1 MLLLLQAETAAG
13 WVGPTV
19 AISLVIIAL
28 AFVAIALASALAAR
42 EAAREMRQLSRVME
56 TLRTDLAPAL
66 GAVQSMSGEGKRLAA
81 MVGDEA
87 EELVKASRQ
96 LREGLRERV
105 ANLEAIY
112 EVLEEEVE
120 ETALD
125 LAVTLRGFRTG
136 AGWFSRLRRLLGG
149 RRRR

>member
-1 MLLLLQAETAAG
+1 MLLVLQPETAAG

-19 AISLVIIAL
+19 AVSLVIIAL

-42 EAAREMRQLSRVME
+42 EAAREMRQLSQVME
-56 TLRTDLAPAL
+56 TLRSDLAPAL
-66 GAVQSMSGEGKRLAA
+66 GAVQSLSGEGKRLAA

-87 EELVKASRQ
+87 EELVRASRG
-96 LREGLRERV
+96 LREGLRARV

-125 LAVTLRGFRTG
+125 LAVTLRSFRTG

>member
-1 MLLLLQAETAAG
+1 MA
-13 WVGPTV
+13 V
-19 AISLVIIAL
+19 ALVLIAL
-28 AFVAIALASALAAR
+28 VFVVIAVASALAAR
-42 EAAREMRQLSRVME
+42 QAAREIHQLSQSIEMLHR
-56 TLRTDLAPAL
+56 DLAPAMSAL
-66 GAVQSMSGEGKRLAA
+66 QAVSGEGQRLATL
-81 MVGDEA
+81 VGHEA
-87 EELVKASRQ
+87 DELVQDSRR
-96 LREGLRERV
+96 LREGLRERL

-125 LAVTLRGFRTG
+125 LAVSLRNFRRG